1 MYGIVPSMT
10 PKRFSALA
18 RLIRM
23 RRGAAEEAAR
33 LVLVDGMRPIEAARR
48 IGLSPQ
54 SVSNAVARVRRAE
67 RALTF

>member
-1 MYGIVPSMT
+1 MT
-10 PKRFSALA
+10 PKRFCAIA